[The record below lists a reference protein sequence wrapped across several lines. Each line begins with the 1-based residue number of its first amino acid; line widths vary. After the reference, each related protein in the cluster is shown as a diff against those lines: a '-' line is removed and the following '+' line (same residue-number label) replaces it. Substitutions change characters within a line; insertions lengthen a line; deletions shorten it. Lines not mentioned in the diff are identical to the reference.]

1 MIHKIKALH
10 DNGRGLSVREIT
22 RRLNLS
28 RNTVRKYL
36 RMSPEEI
43 SEQETDTQRVKRLDE
58 CRDYLIHLLQRYPK
72 LSAVKLQRKLKEV
85 FPALDVS
92 DRTSRRYVA
101 QLKREVV
108 CKQARYYEPVLDMV
122 PGVQCQVDAGELR
135 EVVINGEAT
144 TVYFV
149 VFVLSWSRLM
159 YVGLSTKPL
168 DTPQFIALHDAAF
181 RAFGGCVQE
190 CVYDQT
196 TLVVLREE
204 YRELTL
210 NARFH
215 EYATHAGFA
224 IRACEGYDPESKG
237 KVEAGVKYVK
247 QSALYGERFESWSA
261 LEAAVSDWLAQVA
274 NVRCHGTTKEVPQQR
289 YESVERARMR
299 PYNTPACLTQREE
312 ALSPRKA
319 DKTGL
324 ISWQASKYSVPLA
337 YQGQTVGVQVQAGSL
352 LIHDLYS
359 GQEIARHPLS
369 EDKGKISKNRHH
381 YRDLEQHIDT
391 LESALRLQAGEVVG
405 ERLCALLKATSPKI
419 YKDQL
424 LGVKTL
430 LEAHGAL
437 DAALEERLCALARL
451 TATSLRDYLQAWAA
465 NDGRYGDSPPD
476 RTAVTA
482 DTATALRRY
491 SALAEVQHDV
501 G

>member
-10 DNGRGLSVREIT
+10 DKGRGLSVREIA
-22 RRLNLS
+22 RRLKIS
-28 RNTVRKYL
+28 RNTVRKYV

-43 SEQETDTQRVKRLDE
+43 SEQQEDTRRVKRLDD

-72 LSAVKLQRKLKEV
+72 LSAVKLQRKLKEA
-85 FPALDVS
+85 FPALEAS
-92 DRTSRRYVA
+92 DRTTRRYVS
-101 QLKREVV
+101 QLKSEVV

-135 EVVINGEAT
+135 EVEINGEAT

-159 YVGLSTKPL
+159 YVGLSAQPL
-168 DTPQFIALHDAAF
+168 DTARFIALHDAAF
-181 RAFGGCVQE
+181 RAFGGCPQE

-215 EYATHAGFA
+215 EYATHAGFT

-247 QSALYGERFESWSA
+247 QSALYGERFENWSA
-261 LEAAVSDWLAQVA
+261 LEVVVSEWLAQVA
-274 NVRCHGTTKEVPQQR
+274 NVRCHGTTREMPQQR
-289 YESVERARMR
+289 YDSVERARMR
-299 PYNTPACLTQREE
+299 PYNTPACLTPREN
-312 ALSPRKA
+312 ALATRKV

-324 ISWQASKYSVPLA
+324 ISWQASKYSVPMA
-337 YQGQTVGVQVQAGSL
+337 YQGQTIGVQVQAGSL
-352 LIHDLYS
+352 LIHDLHHR
-359 GQEIARHPLS
+359 QEIARHPLS
-369 EDKGKISKNRHH
+369 EGKGSIIKNRHH
-381 YRDLEQHIDT
+381 YRDLEQHIST
-391 LESALRLQAGEVVG
+391 LEGALCEQAGKVVG

-437 DAALEERLCALARL
+437 DAALEARLCALTRL
-451 TATSLRDYLQAWAA
+451 TATSLRDYLQVYAA
-465 NDGRYGDSPPD
+465 NDGRYADIPPD
-476 RTAVTA
+476 RTVVRENTA
-482 DTATALRRY
+482 AALRRY
-491 SALAEVQHDV
+491 SALTEVSHDV